1 MRRDVLEMRAFYG
14 APLGA
19 AVRDLICRKLVEAWG
34 DAHGLDVLGLGYATP
49 FLEPFYDRA
58 RRVVASMP
66 QGQGVEVWPGRTANL
81 ACLSP
86 ETSLPF
92 PNALFDRVLVI
103 HGLEES
109 EDPTAM
115 LAEVQRVLNPSG
127 RVIAAVTCRRG
138 WWAGSEATPF
148 GYGRP
153 FSRRQLEEAVR
164 DAGLEPAA
172 WSRAL
177 YLPPHRWMA
186 PHAELIEQLGSRLL
200 APMSGII
207 LLEAVK
213 QTFAVKPRGSR
224 APAALQPRLAPQ
236 PAAMTRQN
244 LVCAAEIR
252 HTPATTAS
260 PGDRSIA

>member
-1 MRRDVLEMRAFYG
+1 MRRDVRELRAFYG

-19 AVRDLICRKLVEAWG
+19 AVRELICRKLVEAWG
-34 DAHGLDVLGLGYATP
+34 DARDLDVLGLGYATP
-49 FLEPFYDRA
+49 FLEPFHARA
-58 RRVVASMP
+58 RRTVASMP
-66 QGQGVEVWPGRTANL
+66 QGQGVESWPGAAANL

-86 ETSLPF
+86 EMRLPF

-109 EDPTAM
+109 EDPTAL

-127 RVIAAVTCRRG
+127 RMIAAVAYRRG

-177 YLPPHRWMA
+177 YLPPHPLLA
-186 PHAELIEQLGSRLL
+186 PHAELIEQLGSRLMT
-200 APMSGII
+200 PMSGVI

-213 QTFAVKPRGSR
+213 QTFAVKPRGAR
-224 APAALQPRLAPQ
+224 APAALPPRLAPQ
-236 PAAMTRQN
+236 PAAMTQRD

-252 HTPATTAS
+252 HSLPDIRE
-260 PGDRSIA
+260 PRG